1 MLLQRLELQA
11 FGRFEDE
18 VVEFAP
24 GMNLVSGPNESGKTT
39 LLQAVVA
46 VLFGDDDT
54 ARFVPWES
62 SGICRAALLFETMGR
77 QIRIERDFFTGC
89 VGWTEADDDGV
100 FQPVF
105 CGCPEAKNAE
115 KDPPAYLARLQELLG
130 VSDRELFQT
139 LLYGDPSDGKT
150 GFSSERLKACF
161 SDPEIAQFDS
171 ILKTLQSEFLT
182 ITSDNPWGIQAGTE
196 GELQV
201 IARRLTELEKEW
213 FVLQETI
220 RCRDLQR
227 VEGVEA
233 SASDGET
240 TGAFV
245 SETVGAVEAE
255 SSESMSEHHDVDAA
269 ITDEYSDMPG
279 EYSAKRAELESELA
293 KTGLPRSIPA
303 ELPELLCSCANLRQA
318 MAEQKRSLAV
328 RQEERRKCRPPSWRG
343 PASALAGMWAVV
355 LSWSWAQSSALPI
368 WGGLL
373 GSAAAGAWYGRR
385 CLQARAEGQQLDS
398 QVAAVDA
405 QVCELQQELAAMND
419 RFEALGLSP
428 SPVETVRMQKNL
440 PRHEQLL
447 EQLRQMD
454 ANPDGGAA
462 VRVEPGLD
470 LPSEETIAVP
480 EEGLSVIPAEQQAG
494 PVPDE
499 TCCMQG
505 GGDTM
510 VADPMVTQAA
520 SDLES
525 LLDARTRIEAE
536 GEELRAREARLKQR
550 TSTLAMECAL
560 LEESLADYPETD
572 REALTGI
579 LGQLMSSLTGGM
591 VEKVHVTE
599 DFVVQLSGAD
609 GGWIPVERFNS
620 ATRTL
625 LNLALCLALNQ
636 LRGEFSRLPLLL
648 DDPLGSLDKKRRGQA
663 FKVIEDYAGGAQVVL
678 FSHEE
683 AVRRRAIRDG
693 WHLISLGAKGPA
705 VAGGREEKN
714 DDDGQ
719 LSFL

>member
-18 VVEFAP
+18 VIEFAP

-39 LLQAVVA
+39 LLQGVVA
-46 VLFGDDDT
+46 VLFGDDDA

-77 QIRIERDFFTGC
+77 RVRIERDFFTGC
-89 VGWTEADDDGV
+89 VGWAEADAEGV

-105 CGCPEAKNAE
+105 SGCPDAGNAE

-150 GFSSERLKACF
+150 GFSPERLKACF
-161 SDPEIAQFDS
+161 LNPEITRFNT
-171 ILKTLQSEFLT
+171 ILKTLQAEFLA
-182 ITSDNPWGIQAGTE
+182 ISSDNPWGVQTAEE
-196 GELQV
+196 GELQA
-201 IARRLTELEKEW
+201 ITRRLAELEKEW

-220 RCRDLQR
+220 RCRDLQ
-227 VEGVEA
+227 
-233 SASDGET
+233 
-240 TGAFV
+240 GADAAGQTDPTDEV
-245 SETVGAVEAE
+245 VGSENARAVEVE
-255 SSESMSEHHDVDAA
+255 SCEPMSEHHEVVAATSGESCDTPADYAA
-269 ITDEYSDMPG
+269 I
-279 EYSAKRAELESELA
+279 RANLESELD

-303 ELPELLCSCANLRQA
+303 ELPELLSSCANLRQA

-328 RQEERRKCRPPSWRG
+328 RQEERRKCRPPAWRG
-343 PASALAGMWAVV
+343 PAFGLAGTWAAL
-355 LSWSWAQSSALPI
+355 LSWAWAQSSSWPI

-373 GSAAAGAWYGRR
+373 GTTVAGAWYARR
-385 CLQARAEGQQLDS
+385 CLQARNTGQQLDS
-398 QVAAVDA
+398 QVAAVDT
-405 QVCELQQELAAMND
+405 QVYELQQELAVLND

-440 PRHEQLL
+440 PHHLQLL

-454 ANPDGGAA
+454 AVPDGAVADRAA
-462 VRVEPGLD
+462 SAQD
-470 LPSEETIAVP
+470 LPAAEAVAAP
-480 EEGLSVIPAEQQAG
+480 EEDLAGIPDEQQRGA
-494 PVPDE
+494 VDDDA
-499 TCCMQG
+499 CCLQG
-505 GGDTM
+505 GGDSTI
-510 VADPMVTQAA
+510 AIPMITPGA

-536 GEELRAREARLKQR
+536 GEELRARESRLKQR
-550 TSTLAMECAL
+550 RNTILMECDL

-572 REALTGI
+572 RENLTGI
-579 LGQLMSSLTGGM
+579 LGQVMSGLTGGV

-599 DFVVQLSGAD
+599 DFVVQLPGAD
-609 GGWIPVERFNS
+609 GGWLPVERFSS

-625 LNLALCLALNQ
+625 LNLALCLALNR
-636 LRGEFSRLPLLL
+636 LRGEASRLPVLL
-648 DDPLGSLDKKRRGQA
+648 DDPLGALDKKRRGQV
-663 FKVIEDYAGGAQVVL
+663 FKVLEEYAVGTQVVL

-683 AVRRRAIRDG
+683 AVRRRAMRDG
-693 WHLISLGAKGPA
+693 WHLISLRPTGPA
-705 VAGGREEKN
+705 VAVGKEEKN